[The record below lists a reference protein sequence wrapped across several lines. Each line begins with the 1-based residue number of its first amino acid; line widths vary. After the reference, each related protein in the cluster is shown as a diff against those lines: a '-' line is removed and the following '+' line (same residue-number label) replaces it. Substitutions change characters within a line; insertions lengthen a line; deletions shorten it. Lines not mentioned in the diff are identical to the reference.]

1 MKNATRMRSF
11 FIACLAA
18 IETLLPSVTGHA
30 ATIIHSNDVLGEVEP
45 CGCRSNPLG
54 GVVRKEN
61 FLKKIR
67 EKDSSIVQLDA
78 GDLFFPSDAMPEL
91 LVKQSELQASFLA
104 KSMNL
109 LKQDAIVPG
118 EKDFALGYST
128 FNKIKKNATF
138 KVLAANLKRKKGGRL
153 FENHAIFKRQIEQ
166 DGKAKVLRIGVFG
179 IVGDQLAWPLELKAS
194 SPIAAARAEVKSLQG
209 KTDLI
214 VALTHQGYEKDIELA
229 QSVQG
234 IDIIIGGHSQT
245 FLQKPV
251 QIGKTWI
258 YQSSFRNQYIGA
270 ISLDRPIQ
278 PEKYQLVA
286 MDASYDSSSSASNQM
301 DGLIREFKSSLAK
314 LNSKKEG
321 EIVQANAGDDFGMSE
336 LVLLGSRYQ
345 TFPRC
350 AECHWKQ
357 FDFWRKTQHVR
368 ALESLVNKQQSMNKE
383 CLSCH
388 SVGLGDHL
396 GFTEVDRLGEYH
408 HLVPS
413 PSSGDSSAQEN
424 VSRVDSFS
432 HTELVSFLKTMEHA
446 STLSSE
452 VKILPSESTMTLR
465 RAVGTVSRSWSPV
478 QCENCHQPG
487 ENHPFSGNYSKKVE
501 TSTCLKCHTAERA
514 PGWYTASGQLDK
526 EKVQSKRA
534 LVTCPAGELVPDE
547 E

>member
-11 FIACLAA
+11 FIACLATVEA
-18 IETLLPSVTGHA
+18 FLPAVTGHA

-45 CGCRSNPLG
+45 CGCRSNPMG

-67 EKDSSIVQLDA
+67 EKDSSILQLDA

-91 LVKQSELQASFLA
+91 LLKQSELQASFLA

-118 EKDFALGYST
+118 EKDFALGYSV
-128 FNKIKKNATF
+128 FNKIKKNASF
-138 KVLAANLKRKKGGRL
+138 KVLAANLKRKKGGHL
-153 FENHAIFKRQIEQ
+153 FENHAIFKRKIQQGE
-166 DGKAKVLRIGVFG
+166 KAKVLRVGVFG

-194 SPIAAARAEVKSLQG
+194 SPVAAARAEVKALQG
-209 KTDLI
+209 KADLI
-214 VALTHQGYEKDIELA
+214 VALTHQGYEKDVELA
-229 QSVQG
+229 QAVQG
-234 IDIIIGGHSQT
+234 IDIIIGGHSQS

-251 QIGKTWI
+251 QVGKTWI
-258 YQSSFRNQYIGA
+258 YQSSFRNQYVGA

-278 PEKYQLVA
+278 SEKYQLVA
-286 MDASYDSSSSASNQM
+286 MDASYDSPSSASNQM
-301 DGLIREFKSSLAK
+301 EGLIREFKSSLAK

-321 EIVQANAGDDFGMSE
+321 DIVQANAGDDATASE
-336 LVLLGSRYQ
+336 PILLGSRFQ

-357 FDFWRKTQHVR
+357 FDFWRKTPHVR
-368 ALESLVNKQQSMNKE
+368 ALESLVDKQQSMNKE

-388 SVGLGDHL
+388 SVGLGDLL
-396 GFTEVDRLGEYH
+396 GFTDVERLGEYH

-413 PSSGDSSAQEN
+413 PQESVN
-424 VSRVDSFS
+424 QVDSFS
-432 HTELVSFLKTMEHA
+432 HPGLVSFLKTMERA
-446 STLSSE
+446 STLKSE
-452 VKILPSESTMTLR
+452 VKILPTESTMTLR
-465 RAVGTVSRSWSPV
+465 RAVGTLSRSWAPV

-487 ENHPFSGNYSKKVE
+487 ENHPFSGSYSKNVE
-501 TSTCLKCHTAERA
+501 TAACLKCHTAERA

-534 LVTCPAGELVPDE
+534 LVTCPAGDLAPDE